1 MNDNN
6 FFSINNLVEFG
17 IGMTI
22 AQQMVKSMNQSIET
36 MKVPGATMYN
46 QGSVETL
53 FYAIIDGNQIG
64 PLSNHDIT
72 QLVRDKKIVNE
83 TYLWRP
89 GMLSWEIAEKI
100 PEVIRLV
107 ALTPPPFPPKI

>member
-1 MNDNN
+1 
-6 FFSINNLVEFG
+6 
-17 IGMTI
+17 MTI
-22 AQQMVKSMNQSIET
+22 AQQMVKSMNHSIEI
-36 MKVPGATMYN
+36 MNVPGASMHN
-46 QGSVETL
+46 QASVVDAL
-53 FYAIIDGNQIG
+53 FYAIIDGNQMG

>member
-36 MKVPGATMYN
+36 MKVPGASMHN
-46 QGSVETL
+46 QASVETL
-53 FYAIIDGNQIG
+53 FYAIIDGNQMG

-89 GMLSWEIAEKI
+89 GMPSWDIAEKI
-100 PEVIRLV
+100 PEVIKLV